1 MTSALFQPIQL
12 RGLALKNR
20 IVVSPM
26 CQYSA
31 VDGNASDWHL
41 IHLGHLALGGAGL
54 LVLEATAVDPAGR
67 ITRDCLGLWS
77 DTNEAALRAV
87 LDVVRRHSPMSLA
100 IQLAHAGRK
109 ASSRRPWD
117 GGGQLAPKDGGWECV
132 APSAAPHADGELAPR
147 ALSAGELPELVAA
160 FVRAAERAERLG
172 FDAIELHAAHG
183 YLLHQFL
190 SPIANR
196 RDDAYGG
203 SLESRMRF
211 PLEVVAAVRSA
222 WPADRPLGVR
232 VSATD
237 WVEGGWDIDQTLVLA
252 EELRRLGVDW
262 IDASSGGVSPRQSTP
277 LGPGYQVPLAAA
289 IRSSSGIPT
298 IAVGL
303 ITEPHQA
310 EEIVASGQADMVAL
324 ARGMLSDP
332 RWAWHAAAE
341 LGATAFAPAQ
351 YWRAAPMLAPGA
363 LHGQG

>member
-1 MTSALFQPIQL
+1 MTSALFEPIHL
-12 RGLALKNR
+12 RGLTLPNR

-31 VDGNASDWHL
+31 ADGDASDWHV

-54 LVLEATAVDPAGR
+54 LILEATAVDPVGR
-67 ITRDCLGLWS
+67 ITPDCLGLWS
-77 DTNEAALRAV
+77 DANEIALRRV
-87 LDVVRRHSPMSLA
+87 LDVVRRHSPIPLA
-100 IQLAHAGRK
+100 IQLGHAGRK

-117 GGGQLAPKDGGWECV
+117 GGGQLAPEEGGWECV
-132 APSAAPHADGELAPR
+132 APSAVPHAEGKLAPR
-147 ALSAGELPELVAA
+147 ALATDALPQLVEA
-160 FVRAAERAERLG
+160 FVRSAERAERLG

-183 YLLHQFL
+183 YLLHEFL

-211 PLEVVAAVRSA
+211 PLEVVAAVRDA

-262 IDASSGGVSPRQSTP
+262 IDASSGGVSPRQSVP
-277 LGPGYQVPLAAA
+277 IGPGYQVPLAAA

-303 ITEPHQA
+303 ITEPRHA

-324 ARGMLSDP
+324 ARGMLFDP
-332 RWAWHAAAE
+332 RWAWRAAAE
-341 LGATAFAPAQ
+341 LGATAYAPPQ
-351 YWRAAPMLAPGA
+351 YLRALPAG
-363 LHGQG
+363 

>member
-1 MTSALFQPIQL
+1 VTSTLFEPIDL
-12 RGLALKNR
+12 RGLTLDNR

-31 VDGNASDWHL
+31 VDGDANSWHL
-41 IHLGHLALGGAGL
+41 IHLGHLSLGGAGL
-54 LVLEATAVDPAGR
+54 LILEATAVDPVGR

-77 DTNEAALRAV
+77 DSNEAALRGV
-87 LDVVRRHSPMSLA
+87 LDVVRRHSSMPLA

-109 ASSRRPWD
+109 ASSHRPWD
-117 GGGQLAPKDGGWECV
+117 GGGQLAAEEGGWECV
-132 APSAAPHADGELAPR
+132 APSAAPHADGDIAPR
-147 ALSAGELPELVAA
+147 ALSADELPMLVEA
-160 FVRAAERAERLG
+160 FVRSAQRAERLG

-211 PLEVVAAVRSA
+211 PLEVVAAVRDV
-222 WPADRPLGVR
+222 WPAARPLGVR

-262 IDASSGGVSPRQSTP
+262 IDASSGGISRLQSIP
-277 LGPGYQVPLAAA
+277 SGPGYQVPLAAA
-289 IRSSSGIPT
+289 IRSSSGMAT

-303 ITEPHQA
+303 ITDPRQA

-341 LGATAFAPAQ
+341 LGATARAPAQ
-351 YWRAAPMLAPGA
+351 YWRAVPAISPG
-363 LHGQG
+363 GRSRR

>member
-1 MTSALFQPIQL
+1 MSALFEPIHL
-12 RGLALKNR
+12 RGLTLENR

-31 VDGNASDWHL
+31 VDGDASDWHL
-41 IHLGHLALGGAGL
+41 IHLGHLSLGGAGL
-54 LVLEATAVDPAGR
+54 LILEATAVDSAGR
-67 ITRDCLGLWS
+67 ITPDCLGLWS
-77 DTNEAALRAV
+77 DANEAALRRV
-87 LDVVRRHSPMSLA
+87 LGVVRRHSPMPLA

-117 GGGQLAPKDGGWECV
+117 GGGQLARAEGGWEAV
-132 APSAAPHADGELAPR
+132 APSAIPHADSELAPR
-147 ALSAGELPELVAA
+147 SLAEDELQQLVEA
-160 FVRAAERAERLG
+160 FVRSAERAERLG

-190 SPIANR
+190 SPIANC

-211 PLEVVAAVRSA
+211 PLEVVAAVRDA

-262 IDASSGGVSPRQSTP
+262 IDASSGGVSPRQLVP
-277 LGPGYQVPLAAA
+277 VGPGYQVPLAAA

-303 ITEPHQA
+303 ITEPRQA

-324 ARGMLSDP
+324 ARGMLSDS

-341 LGATAFAPAQ
+341 LGATAYAPAQ
-351 YWRAAPMLAPGA
+351 YLRAAPAIPPGG
-363 LHGQG
+363 HR

>member
-1 MTSALFQPIQL
+1 MTSALFEPIHL
-12 RGLALKNR
+12 RGLTLRNR

-31 VDGNASDWHL
+31 VNGDASDWHL

-54 LVLEATAVDPAGR
+54 LILEATAVDPAGR
-67 ITRDCLGLWS
+67 ITPDCLGLYS
-77 DTNEAALRAV
+77 DANENALRRV
-87 LDVVRRHSPMSLA
+87 LDVVRRYSPIPLA
-100 IQLAHAGRK
+100 IQLGHAGRK
-109 ASSRRPWD
+109 ASSRRPWN
-117 GGGQLAPKDGGWECV
+117 GGGQLAPEEGGWECV
-132 APSAAPHADGELAPR
+132 APSASPHADGELVPR
-147 ALSAGELPELVAA
+147 ALSAGELPQLVEA
-160 FVRAAERAERLG
+160 FVRSARRAERLG

-196 RDDAYGG
+196 RVDAYGG

-211 PLEVVAAVRSA
+211 PLEVVAAVRNA

-237 WVEGGWDIDQTLVLA
+237 WVDGGWDIDQTLVLA

-262 IDASSGGVSPRQSTP
+262 IDASSGGVSPRQAVP
-277 LGPGYQVPLAAA
+277 VEPGYQVPLATA
-289 IRSSSGIPT
+289 IRTSSGLPT

-303 ITEPHQA
+303 ITEPRHA

-324 ARGMLSDP
+324 ARGMLFDP
-332 RWAWHAAAE
+332 RWAWRAAAD
-341 LGATAFAPAQ
+341 LGATVDAPPQ
-351 YWRAAPMLAPGA
+351 YWRGAPSIPPGG
-363 LHGQG
+363 HGQR